1 MKQEKKKT
9 VPVVQRMCISLWHGP
24 STSAR
29 HSEELKKTLIAI
41 KLELIQE
48 TGSVYGVW
56 GGLFGFFF
64 LYVKII
70 NCD

>member
-1 MKQEKKKT
+1 MKQEKKT

-48 TGSVYGVW
+48 LAVFMGFGEVY
-56 GGLFGFFF
+56 LDFFF
-64 LYVKII
+64 FM
-70 NCD
+70 